1 MKKIRVAVV
10 DDSSFMRKAVV
21 RMLAQEPRIVVVGT
35 AASGE
40 ELLTQLDT
48 WQPDVVTLDL
58 FMPGMGGLRTLD
70 RIMERKPL
78 PVILLSSH
86 SRERAPLTIE
96 ALHRGAVDFIDKQ
109 RYSLVDFQ
117 ALGRVLIDKVLLVTG
132 AHVHPPDTATATP
145 TAAPGEH
152 KGPERRAHPRVI
164 SPPATRAPAYD
175 LLLIGASTGG
185 PVAIREILEDL
196 GTELRVP
203 AVVVQHMP
211 KGFTRAF
218 AERLNSQLPVPVLE
232 VLGSEPLLPSTI
244 YIAPAERHLVIRGR
258 PGELTADATPEPQDV
273 THRPSVDVLF
283 SSAARIPKLRTVA
296 LLLSG
301 MGSDGAEGMK
311 ELAKVGAQTLAQDAD
326 TSVVYGM
333 PRAAAELGAAQEIL
347 PLGQIA
353 DRLRDLVG

>member
-1 MKKIRVAVV
+1 VKKIRVAVV

-21 RMLAQEPRIVVVGT
+21 RMLAQESRIVVVGT

-117 ALGRVLIDKVLLVTG
+117 ALGQVLIDKILLVTG
-132 AHVHPPDTATATP
+132 AHVHPPDTGAATAP
-145 TAAPGEH
+145 PAEH
-152 KGPERRAHPRVI
+152 KGPERRAHPRVS
-164 SPPATRAPAYD
+164 SPQATRAPACD

-185 PVAIREILEDL
+185 PVAIREILEEL

-218 AERLNSQLPVPVLE
+218 AERLNSHLPVAVLE
-232 VLGSEPLLPSTI
+232 VLGSEPLLPSTV

-258 PGELTADATPEPQDV
+258 PGELTADATSDPDDV

-301 MGSDGAEGMK
+301 MGTDGAEGMK
-311 ELAKVGAQTLAQDAD
+311 ELASAGAQTLAQDAD

-353 DRLRDLVG
+353 DRLRELVG

>member
-1 MKKIRVAVV
+1 VKKIRVAVV

-35 AASGE
+35 AATGE
-40 ELLTQLDT
+40 ELLAQLDT

-58 FMPGMGGLRTLD
+58 FMPGMGGLRTID

-117 ALGRVLIDKVLLVTG
+117 ALGRVLIDKILLVTG
-132 AHVHPPDTATATP
+132 AHVHPPEP
-145 TAAPGEH
+145 PAPPSKREH
-152 KGPERRAHPRVI
+152 TGPERRTHPRV
-164 SPPATRAPAYD
+164 SSPQPTRPPACD

-185 PVAIREILEDL
+185 PVAIREILENL
-196 GTELRVP
+196 GTKLRVP

-232 VLGSEPLLPSTI
+232 VLGNEPLLPSTV
-244 YIAPAERHLVIRGR
+244 YIAPAEHHLVIRGR
-258 PGELTADATPEPQDV
+258 PGELSVVATREPEDV

-283 SSAARIPKLRTVA
+283 SSAAAIPELRVVA
-296 LLLSG
+296 LLLTG

-311 ELAKVGAQTLAQDAD
+311 ELAGVGAQTLAQDAD

-333 PRAAAELGAAQEIL
+333 PRAAAELGAAHEIL

-353 DRLRDLVG
+353 DRLRDLIG

>member
-58 FMPGMGGLRTLD
+58 FMPGMGGLRTID
-70 RIMERKPL
+70 RIMEKRPL

-117 ALGRVLIDKVLLVTG
+117 ALGRVLIDKILLVTG
-132 AHVHPPDTATATP
+132 AHVHPPEP
-145 TAAPGEH
+145 APPPPKRKH
-152 KGPERRAHPRVI
+152 MGPERRAHPRVS
-164 SPPATRAPAYD
+164 SPRPTRAPSCD

-196 GTELRVP
+196 GSELRVP

-232 VLGSEPLLPSTI
+232 VLGNEPLLPSTV
-244 YIAPAERHLVIRGR
+244 YIAPAEHHLVIRGR
-258 PGELTADATPEPQDV
+258 PGELSVVATREPEDV

-283 SSAARIPKLRTVA
+283 SSAARIPELRVVA
-296 LLLSG
+296 LLLTG

-311 ELAKVGAQTLAQDAD
+311 ELAGTGAQTLAQDAD

-333 PRAAAELGAAQEIL
+333 PRAAAELEAAHEIL

-353 DRLRDLVG
+353 DRLRDLIG

>member
-1 MKKIRVAVV
+1 VKKIRVAVV

-132 AHVHPPDTATATP
+132 AHVHPPDTGTP
-145 TAAPGEH
+145 TARPQEH
-152 KGPERRAHPRVI
+152 KGPERRAHPRVS
-164 SPPATRAPAYD
+164 SPPATRPPAYD

-232 VLGSEPLLPSTI
+232 VLGSEPLLPSTV

-258 PGELTADATPEPQDV
+258 PGELTADATREPEDV

-283 SSAARIPKLRTVA
+283 SSAARIPKLRAVA

-301 MGSDGAEGMK
+301 MGTDGAEGMK
-311 ELAKVGAQTLAQDAD
+311 ELAGTGAQTLAQDAD
-326 TSVVYGM
+326 TSVVFGM

>member
-21 RMLAQEPRIVVVGT
+21 RMLAPEPRIVVVGT

-117 ALGRVLIDKVLLVTG
+117 ALGRVLIDKILLVTG
-132 AHVHPPDTATATP
+132 AHVHPPDRGAHTG
-145 TAAPGEH
+145 APEEH
-152 KGPERRAHPRVI
+152 TGPERRAHPRVR
-164 SPPATRAPAYD
+164 SPQATRAPAYD
-175 LLLIGASTGG
+175 LLLMGASTGG

-196 GTELRVP
+196 GTDLRVP

-232 VLGSEPLLPSTI
+232 VLGREPLLPSTI

-258 PGELTADATPEPQDV
+258 PGELTVVATSDPDDV

-283 SSAARIPKLRTVA
+283 SSAASIPELRVVG
-296 LLLSG
+296 LLLTG
-301 MGSDGAEGMK
+301 MGSDGAKGMK
-311 ELAKVGAQTLAQDAD
+311 ELAGAGAFTLAQDAD
-326 TSVVYGM
+326 TS
-333 PRAAAELGAAQEIL
+333 I
-347 PLGQIA
+347 
-353 DRLRDLVG
+353 

>member
-48 WQPDVVTLDL
+48 WQPDVITLDL

-132 AHVHPPDTATATP
+132 AHVHLPDAGAP
-145 TAAPGEH
+145 TAAPKEH
-152 KGPERRAHPRVI
+152 TGPERRAHPRVS

-232 VLGSEPLLPSTI
+232 VLGSEPLLPSTV

-258 PGELTADATPEPQDV
+258 PGELTVVATPEPEDV

-283 SSAARIPKLRTVA
+283 SSAASIPKLRVVA
-296 LLLSG
+296 LLLTG

-311 ELAKVGAQTLAQDAD
+311 ELAEKGAQTLAQDAD

-333 PRAAAELGAAQEIL
+333 PRAAAELEAAHEIL

>member
-21 RMLAQEPRIVVVGT
+21 RMLARESRIVVVGT

-70 RIMERKPL
+70 RIMERRPL

-109 RYSLVDFQ
+109 RYSLMDFQ
-117 ALGRVLIDKVLLVTG
+117 ALGRVLIDKILLVSG
-132 AHVHPPDTATATP
+132 AHVHLPEPVAPPAEP
-145 TAAPGEH
+145 EH
-152 KGPERRAHPRVI
+152 KGPERRAHPRVS
-164 SPPATRAPAYD
+164 SPQPTRAPACD

-232 VLGSEPLLPSTI
+232 VLGSEPLLRSTV

-258 PGELTADATPEPQDV
+258 PGELTADAISDPDDV

-301 MGSDGAEGMK
+301 MGTDGAKGMK
-311 ELAKVGAQTLAQDAD
+311 ELASAGAQTLAQDAA

>member
-1 MKKIRVAVV
+1 VKKIRVAVV

-40 ELLTQLDT
+40 ELLAQIDT
-48 WQPDVVTLDL
+48 WQPDVITLDL

-70 RIMERKPL
+70 RIMEHKPL
-78 PVILLSSH
+78 PVIILSSH
-86 SRERAPLTIE
+86 SRERAPVTIE

-117 ALGRVLIDKVLLVTG
+117 ALGEVLIDKILLVTG
-132 AHVHPPDTATATP
+132 AHVHPGRTGTP
-145 TAAPGEH
+145 GPTTEPVR
-152 KGPERRAHPRVI
+152 PERRAFPRV
-164 SPPATRAPAYD
+164 SSRPVTAPPACD

-196 GTELRVP
+196 GSDLRVP

-232 VLGSEPLLPSTI
+232 VLGSEPLLPSTV
-244 YIAPAERHLVIRGR
+244 YIAPAESHLVIRGR
-258 PGELTADATPEPQDV
+258 PGELTVATTREPDDL

-283 SSAARIPKLRTVA
+283 CSAARIPKLRTVA
-296 LLLSG
+296 LLLTG
-301 MGSDGAEGMK
+301 MGTDGAKGMQ
-311 ELAKVGAQTLAQDAD
+311 ELAIAGAQTLAQDAD

-333 PRAAAELGAAQEIL
+333 PRAAAELGAAREIL

-353 DRLRDLVG
+353 DRLRELLG